1 MSRDA
6 STKEHSIKLFDARE
20 YQKGPFAE
28 IVPSRRAWDASAR
41 RLEKVLSGPN
51 ASQNDASS
59 RQSAGAAGQLA
70 GQAVQRALDA
80 QWNSLQFSTDGND
93 VLVNTNSDAMMI
105 LNAFDAEEAPV
116 LITGRK
122 NENSLS
128 LGSSFSV
135 DGKYVLAGQDENE
148 LTVYDSKSGDLVAT
162 HSGHTKPI
170 GAIRCN
176 PKYDMVATSCV
187 HMALWLQTD
196 VTANRRNSP

>member
-1 MSRDA
+1 MLLCGTSFTDFVIFYVVKTDA
-6 STKEHSIKLFDARE
+6 DF
-20 YQKGPFAE
+20 
-28 IVPSRRAWDASAR
+28 
-41 RLEKVLSGPN
+41 
-51 ASQNDASS
+51 
-59 RQSAGAAGQLA
+59 
-70 GQAVQRALDA
+70 
-80 QWNSLQFSTDGND
+80 D
-93 VLVNTNSDAMMI
+93 VLRI
-105 LNAFDAEEAPV
+105 
-116 LITGRK
+116 R
-122 NENSLS
+122 
-128 LGSSFSV
+128 SSFSV